1 MKTYIGVKIVQA
13 EPETKNGEDGY
24 KVVYPAEFGKPEYVS
39 WCPKNVFEKHNCE
52 TTAMTFG
59 HALEALKQGK
69 KAARKNWNGK
79 GMWIGYHGGTDH
91 DIPGLPYLYIEYP
104 IGHPAYPKGCWVPW
118 LASQT
123 DMLSDDWYIVE

>member
-13 EPETKNGEDGY
+13 EPEAKDGKDGY
-24 KVVYPAEFGKPEYVS
+24 KVQYEEGYVS
-39 WCPKNVFEKHNCE
+39 WCPKDVFEKHNRE
-52 TTAMTFG
+52 TGGMPFS

-69 KAARKNWNGK
+69 RAARKGWNGK
-79 GMWIGYHGGTDH
+79 GMWVRRFSRTE
-91 DIPGLPYLYIEYP
+91 LPMNCALTHPFLVIEYP
-104 IGHPAYPKGCWVPW
+104 EGHPAYPDGSCIPW

>member
-13 EPETKNGEDGY
+13 EPEAKDGKDGY
-24 KVVYPAEFGKPEYVS
+24 KVQYEEGYVS
-39 WCPKNVFEKHNCE
+39 WCPKDVFEKHNRE
-52 TTAMTFG
+52 TGGMTFG

-69 KAARKNWNGK
+69 RAARKGWNGK
-79 GMWIGYHGGTDH
+79 GMWIGYYQGSDT